1 MSSIHRI
8 MIVDDEPLNV
18 KLLAAKLSAE
28 KYETIQAYSGAE
40 ALGKITSDSPDLIL
54 LDVMMPDMDGY
65 EELED

>member
-40 ALGKITSDSPDLIL
+40 ALGKITARFYIKSP
-54 LDVMMPDMDGY
+54 Y
-65 EELED
+65 ERENAK